1 MVTLSRGKVINPYTI
16 KVVDTNRWRAF
27 FDIAFEGKEPLDMRC
42 YLKLGDETLSE
53 TWLYQFYP

>member
-1 MVTLSRGKVINPYTI
+1 LSRGKVINPYTI
-16 KVVDTNRWRAF
+16 KVVDTNRWRGF
-27 FDIAFEGKEPLDMRC
+27 FDIVLEGKEPLDMRC